1 MTRLTFENALNDT
14 YELADSKMEF
24 VIAERLIIQVFQT
37 KIQTEFGNHSKSK
50 RKFIIINNSKWE
62 LE

>member
-24 VIAERLIIQVFQT
+24 VIAERLIIQIFQT
-37 KIQTEFGNHSKSK
+37 KMQNEFGNHSKSK
-50 RKFIIINNSKWE
+50 RKFIITRNGN
-62 LE
+62 